1 MGIDIARHGARENLA
16 GGRHRTNGQR
26 PFEPGAQEPYLVV
39 EPDAALAFELPDLL
53 FDLLADVV
61 ALLLE
66 QPDLA
71 ADVAFDKRLAE
82 LEKPELALDCLFEFV
97 QGGK

>member
-1 MGIDIARHGARENLA
+1 MESGRSIQERRKRH
-16 GGRHRTNGQR
+16 
-26 PFEPGAQEPYLVV
+26 LVV
-39 EPDAALAFELPDLL
+39 EPDTALALELPDLL

-71 ADVAFDKRLAE
+71 ADVALDKGLAE
-82 LEKPELALDCLFEFV
+82 FEKPELALDCLFEFV